1 MKIKL
6 TNTEIRKYLDI
17 ESPDFPKYVRQ
28 LINLANQ
35 NAQGTRPKVVG
46 QMSELI
52 KQFPGRTINEW
63 EEWYIRKH
71 PEAIHTATNKI
82 LEMVESLKEALGKV
96 NKEMVEKWVE
106 DLVIVK
112 TFIGLKFQEAILK
125 KGAEIKG
132 ASSRLANF
140 TEERKGIDGYIG
152 DIPISI
158 KPETY
163 EAKKSLPEDIPVKI
177 IYYKKIKNGIEVDY
191 KEIL

>member
-6 TNTEIRKYLDI
+6 TNEEIRKYLDI

-63 EEWYIRKH
+63 EEWYIRKN
-71 PEAIHTATNKI
+71 PKTIETATNKI
-82 LEMVESLKEALGKV
+82 LEMFNGLKEAIDKIDE
-96 NKEMVEKWVE
+96 EMVEKWVK

-112 TFIGLKFQEAILK
+112 TFIGLKFQEAVLK

-132 ASSRLANF
+132 ATSRLANRK
-140 TEERKGIDGYIG
+140 EESKGIDGYIG
-152 DIPISI
+152 KTPVSI

-163 EAKKSLPEDIPVKI
+163 KTGKFLPEDISVKI

-191 KEIL
+191 GEIL